1 MVAFPRA
8 EAETEVLRRFLA
20 VLDGSGSQG
29 DPTLENARA
38 QAEGY
43 LSRLE
48 APVRIAV
55 VGLARSGKSSLV
67 NLLVGEAVI
76 PTQPRKSVMPAVIL
90 RHSESNRT
98 TASWWDREDRVFDGL
113 DLPGALA
120 QSPDIISIGIDCEV
134 LRDVWLMDL
143 SDLEDSGA
151 QANTLFVLNRLADM
165 IVWCTNAEDPWTA
178 EERHLWGMVPK
189 AVQRRAILLMTHA
202 DHLSAGTLTPTLE
215 RLQST
220 VGAAFRKVLPVSVS
234 DAWRALLGEVS
245 QPERAWAASGIE
257 PFMVAMMEMAV
268 DCRKAELEKVRR
280 GMAQHLEPLL
290 AQLPVT
296 PATAPASNPRAE
308 RAEPTAAAAPK
319 ADPAAPAARPPSA
332 PRVVALRETSDA
344 APPSVQASPALLAWK
359 KRIEGVLDSLRT
371 GVIEQDEEFL
381 TAAQDAVSFFLDD
394 LAMLHGLS
402 EADGWIEREFQ
413 RAQDLLILMQY
424 EGEASNAETA
434 ALLLAQL
441 TDGLAQSGKA
451 A

>member
-8 EAETEVLRRFLA
+8 DTEAEILRRFLA
-20 VLDGSGSQG
+20 VLDGAAAQG
-29 DPTLENARA
+29 DPSLENARA
-38 QAEGY
+38 QAESY

-55 VGLARSGKSSLV
+55 VGLSRSGKSSLV

-90 RHSESNRT
+90 RHCEGNRT

-113 DLPGALA
+113 DLQGALSE
-120 QSPDIISIGIDCEV
+120 SPDIISVGIDCEV

-178 EERHLWGMVPK
+178 EERHLWGLVPK
-189 AVQRRAILLMTHA
+189 AVQRRAILVMTHA

-215 RLQST
+215 RLQTT
-220 VGAAFRKVLPVSVS
+220 VGAAFRKVLPISIS
-234 DAWRALLGEVS
+234 DAWRALLGEVT
-245 QPERAWAASGIE
+245 QPERAWVASGIE

-268 DCRKAELEKVRR
+268 DCRKTELEKVRR

-296 PATAPASNPRAE
+296 PATITAPA
-308 RAEPTAAAAPK
+308 PTAARTEPRAAAGSKSDPVS
-319 ADPAAPAARPPSA
+319 PAAGRPALQP
-332 PRVVALRETSDA
+332 
-344 APPSVQASPALLAWK
+344 VQASPALLAWK
-359 KRIEGVLDSLRT
+359 KRVEGVLDSLRT
-371 GVIEQDEEFL
+371 GVIEQDGDFL

-394 LAMLHGLS
+394 LAMLRDPSG
-402 EADGWIEREFQ
+402 ADAWIEREFQ

-441 TDGLAQSGKA
+441 TDGLAQSGA
-451 A
+451 AA